1 MSTRISTSQLYDR
14 SIQGVLRNQGTM
26 SDIQQQ
32 LSSGKKLLRPSDDPV
47 GAAQVIRLT
56 EELAQ
61 ISQYNKNGNLL
72 KNSLEQEEAVLRNI
86 NDASNRA
93 RVLMVQAGNGILNS
107 GDRKAI
113 SIEMGEIRDEIFDL
127 MNSQNA
133 NGEYI
138 FSGYQSQSPAFSYNA
153 SATGNKYS
161 FEGDDGIN
169 EIQISNNVR
178 LQANS
183 NGSEV
188 FANVL
193 ARLTS
198 SITASAG
205 VTSASLNVTQQSA
218 YDLFYKANYDAVT
231 PANNDYQ
238 VTILAG
244 NQVQIDNVGTGS
256 TVATLGFT
264 SGQPFT
270 FKGLEFNITGG
281 VGDTVDFQLDP
292 PQKKSLVET
301 LNDFY
306 IALSDETISD
316 GNYQDALSD
325 ALVGVDNGLLAV
337 ANATSAIGGRINS
350 ASSVF
355 ESNLD
360 LEITNKTARSNI
372 EDVDYAEAVSELSKQ
387 ETALQA
393 AQATFAKVTGMS
405 LFDYI

>member
-1 MSTRISTSQLYDR
+1 M
-14 SIQGVLRNQGTM
+14 LRNQGTM

>member
-14 SIQGVLRNQGTM
+14 SIQAVLRNQGNL

-72 KNSLEQEEAVLRNI
+72 RNSLEQEEAVLRNI
-86 NDASNRA
+86 NDATNRA
-93 RVLMVQAGNGILNS
+93 RVLMVQSGDGILNS

-113 SIEMGEIRDEIFDL
+113 GIEMGQIRDEIFDL
-127 MNSQNA
+127 MNNQNA

-138 FSGYQSQSPAFSYNA
+138 FSGYQSQSPAFSYDA
-153 SATGNKYS
+153 SAAGNKYT

-169 EIQISNNVR
+169 ELQVSNNVR

-188 FANVL
+188 FADVF
-193 ARLTS
+193 ARFTS
-198 SITASAG
+198 SITATAG
-205 VTSASLNVTQQSA
+205 VSSASLKVDQQSA
-218 YDLFYKANYDAVT
+218 YDLFFNSNYDAVT
-231 PANNDYQ
+231 PANNDLR

-244 NQVQIDNVGTGS
+244 NQVQIDNIGT
-256 TVATLGFT
+256 ATTLATQGFT
-264 SGQPFT
+264 SGQPFI
-270 FKGLEFNITGG
+270 FKGLQFNISGG
-281 VGDTVDFQLDP
+281 VGDTVDFKLDP

-306 IALSDETISD
+306 LALSNENISE
-316 GNYQDALSD
+316 GNYQTALSN
-325 ALVGVDNGLLAV
+325 ALVGVDNGLVAV
-337 ANATSAIGGRINS
+337 ANATSAIGGRLNVANS
-350 ASSVF
+350 VY

-360 LEITNKTARSNI
+360 MEITNKSARSNI
-372 EDVDYAEAVSELSKQ
+372 EDVDYAVAVSELSKQ

-393 AQATFAKVTGMS
+393 AQATFSKVTGLS

>member
-14 SIQGVLRNQGTM
+14 SIQAVLRNQGNL

-32 LSSGKKLLRPSDDPV
+32 LASGKKILRPSDDPV

-72 KNSLEQEEAVLRNI
+72 KNSLEQEEAILKNI
-86 NDASNRA
+86 NDATNRA
-93 RVLMVQAGNGILNS
+93 RVLMVQAGDGILNS

-113 SIEMGEIRDEIFDL
+113 SIEMGQIRDEIFDL

-161 FEGDDGIN
+161 FEGDDGKN
-169 EIQISNNVR
+169 ELQVSNNVR

-183 NGSEV
+183 NGKEV
-188 FANVL
+188 FADVL

-198 SITASAG
+198 SVTASVGA
-205 VTSASLNVTQQSA
+205 TSSAVKVDQQSA
-218 YDLFYKANYDAVT
+218 YDLFFKANYDAVT
-231 PANNDYQ
+231 PANNDYR

-244 NQVQIDNVGTGS
+244 NQVQIDNLGTATTVGTQ
-256 TVATLGFT
+256 GFI
-264 SGQPFT
+264 SGQPFI
-270 FKGLEFNITGG
+270 FQGLEFNITGG

-306 IALSDETISD
+306 TALSNESISD
-316 GNYQDALSD
+316 SNYQDALSN
-325 ALVGVDNGLLAV
+325 ALVGIDNGLVAV
-337 ANATSAIGGRINS
+337 ANATSAIGGRVNA
-350 ASSVF
+350 ASSVY

-360 LEITNKTARSNI
+360 LEITNKSARSNI